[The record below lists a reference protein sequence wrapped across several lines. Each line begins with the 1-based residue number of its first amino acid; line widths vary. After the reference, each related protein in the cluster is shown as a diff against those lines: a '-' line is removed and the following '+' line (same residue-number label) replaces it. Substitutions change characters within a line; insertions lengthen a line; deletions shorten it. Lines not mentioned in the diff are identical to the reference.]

1 MNQFKDEIKSA
12 LQRFGDGH
20 FVENARNLLNTLGY
34 RSERMLSLEPNTADG
49 FVEHFDPH
57 NTMNRERAQMSEWES
72 IDFLF
77 QLTDDEIIQSD
88 QTTFHFEGSGVDQN
102 RY

>member
-1 MNQFKDEIKSA
+1 MNRHKDEIKSA
-12 LQRFGDGH
+12 LQRFGDGNLAD
-20 FVENARNLLNTLGY
+20 NARNLLNTLGY
-34 RSERMLSLEPNTADG
+34 RSERTLSLEPNTADG
-49 FVEHFDPH
+49 FVEHFDSQ
-57 NTMNRERAQMSEWES
+57 NSMNRERTRLSEWES

-77 QLTDDEIIQSD
+77 QLTDDEIIQST